1 MKRLA
6 YLAPALTLSATGL
19 LLLAGCSRD
28 TRPTETI
35 ATMADLPPD
44 IRTAVLASPDLK
56 LGFAVFSRN
65 CVGCHG
71 IKGDG
76 AGPAAERLI
85 TKPRN
90 FTTGEFKFRST
101 PNGQLPLD
109 EDLSR
114 TIRQGLKGSSMPTFE
129 FLPERER
136 SAVIEFIKL
145 YSPKW
150 KTDLQNR
157 QRVTLPSSAPAD
169 LLTEERVWRG
179 RYAYIGMG
187 CHNCH
192 GMTGHG
198 DGPSAFALEDDWKLP
213 VRPYNYHRG
222 APKGGSTPLD
232 IYRTFRTGVTP
243 MPNYQSATLGLV
255 TQDLKAT
262 VFNLL
267 VEQEQTLIEPYVDSL
282 ATMAEVMQWQQD
294 SPERYEAYSDERA
307 WDLVAYTL
315 WLREK
320 SKPVGERAAA
330 IWPLRKDVAAPIARP
345 SPQPPAGQP
354 PADSAPGN

>member
-1 MKRLA
+1 MKPLA
-6 YLAPALTLSATGL
+6 YLAPTLALCAAGVLTIS
-19 LLLAGCSRD
+19 GCSRD
-28 TRPTETI
+28 TRPMETI
-35 ATMADLPPD
+35 ATMADLPTD
-44 IRTAVLASPDLK
+44 IRASVLASPELK
-56 LGFAVFSRN
+56 LGFAVYSRN

-76 AGPAAERLI
+76 AGPAAVHLI

-90 FTTGEFKFRST
+90 FTSGVFKFRST

-109 EDLSR
+109 EDLNR

-136 SAVIEFIKL
+136 TAVIEFIKL

-150 KTDLQNR
+150 TTDIQNR
-157 QRVTLPSSAPAD
+157 QRVELPSSAPD
-169 LLTEERVWRG
+169 NLLTEEHVWRG
-179 RYAYIGMG
+179 RFAYIGMG

-192 GMTGHG
+192 GMTGRG
-198 DGPSAFALEDDWKLP
+198 DGPSAYALEDDWGQP

-243 MPNYQSATLGLV
+243 MPNYQSSTLGLV
-255 TQDLKAT
+255 TQDLKPT

-267 VEQEQTLIEPYVDSL
+267 VEQEQVLIEPYIDSL
-282 ATMAEVMQWQQD
+282 PTMAEVMQWQKD

-315 WLREK
+315 WLREQ
-320 SKPVGERAAA
+320 SKPVGERSAA
-330 IWPLRKDVAAPIARP
+330 IWPLREGAAIPITRP
-345 SPQPPAGQP
+345 SPQPPAEQP
-354 PADSAPGN
+354 PADPAPGQ

>member
-1 MKRLA
+1 MKCPA
-6 YLAPALTLSATGL
+6 YLAPAFALCVTGVM
-19 LLLAGCSRD
+19 AISGCSRD

-35 ATMADLPPD
+35 AKMADLPPD
-44 IRTAVLASPDLK
+44 VRTSVVASPELT
-56 LGFAVFSRN
+56 LGFAVYSRN

-76 AGPAAERLI
+76 TGPAAVRLF

-90 FTTGEFKFRST
+90 FTTGVFKFRST

-114 TIRQGLKGSSMPTFE
+114 TIRQGLKGSSMPMFE

-150 KTDLQNR
+150 KTEVQNR
-157 QRVTLPSSAPAD
+157 QRVILPSAAPD
-169 LLTEERVWRG
+169 NLLTEDRVWRG

-192 GMTGHG
+192 GMTGRG
-198 DGPSAFALEDDWKLP
+198 DGPSAAALKDDWGQP

-243 MPNYQSATLGLV
+243 MPNYQSSTLGLV
-255 TQDLKAT
+255 TQDLKPT

-267 VEQEQTLIEPYVDSL
+267 VEQEQTLIEPYVNTLS
-282 ATMAEVMQWQQD
+282 TMADVMQWQKQ

-315 WLREK
+315 WLREQ
-320 SKPVGERAAA
+320 SKPVGEHSAA
-330 IWPLRKDVAAPIARP
+330 IWPHRATGAPAE
-345 SPQPPAGQP
+345 S
-354 PADSAPGN
+354 SGN